1 MEPTPKS
8 GGNRLRDY
16 ELVVIISPSVADEEI
31 AATIEKINQFINERG
46 GSTTEVNQW
55 GRRKLAYPIRDF
67 MEGNYVLTQFRMD
80 PKLTA
85 ELEASLGLSEEIL
98 RHLLV
103 RLSD

>member
-1 MEPTPKS
+1 M
-8 GGNRLRDY
+8 RDY
-16 ELVVIISPSVADEEI
+16 ELVVIISPSVADDEI
-31 AATIEKINQFINERG
+31 DTTIDKINQFISERG

-55 GRRKLAYPIRDF
+55 GKRKLAYPIKDHK
-67 MEGNYVLTQFRMD
+67 EGYYVLTQLNMD

-85 ELEASLGLSEEIL
+85 ELEASLELSEDIL

>member
-1 MEPTPKS
+1 M
-8 GGNRLRDY
+8 RDY
-16 ELVVIISPSVADEEI
+16 ELVVVISPSVTDDEVSS
-31 AATIEKINQFINERG
+31 TIEKINQFISERS

-55 GRRKLAYPIRDF
+55 GRRKLAYPIKDF
-67 MEGNYVLTQFRMD
+67 TEGNYVLTQFKMD

-85 ELEASLGLSEEIL
+85 ELEASLELWDEVL

>member
-1 MEPTPKS
+1 M
-8 GGNRLRDY
+8 RDY
-16 ELVVIISPSVADEEI
+16 ELVVIIRPSVADDEI
-31 AATIEKINQFINERG
+31 DTTIEKINQFISERG

-55 GRRKLAYPIRDF
+55 GRRKFAYPIKDF
-67 MEGNYVLTQFRMD
+67 MEGYYVLTQLNMD

-85 ELEASLGLSEEIL
+85 ELEASLELSEDIL

>member
-1 MEPTPKS
+1 
-8 GGNRLRDY
+8 
-16 ELVVIISPSVADEEI
+16 
-31 AATIEKINQFINERG
+31 
-46 GSTTEVNQW
+46 
-55 GRRKLAYPIRDF
+55 
-67 MEGNYVLTQFRMD
+67 MEGNYVLTQFSMD